1 MTPGSGV
8 KTGTPPFEKVEV
20 PMMEVP
26 NWHVLQTRSQWE
38 QQVHDALAEN
48 GYEVSLPRTR
58 RWTTPDGEQRGCGA
72 PLFPGYLFVR
82 GPLDRDALDAVRRTR
97 GVIAVAGHD
106 RPVVLSEAE
115 METITRLVES
125 GVPSVPHAFLCVGRR
140 VRVREGVLGGLEG
153 ILARSRPDKG
163 FFVLSFPVLK
173 RSVAVEMDA
182 AAVDTLDAPV
192 ALPRRRDTVRLLPLA
207 QDPLQAA

>member
-1 MTPGSGV
+1 MND
-8 KTGTPPFEKVEV
+8 
-20 PMMEVP
+20 VP

-48 GYEVSLPRTR
+48 GYEVALPRTR
-58 RWTTPDGEQRGCGA
+58 RWTAPTGEQRGCGA
-72 PLFPGYLFVR
+72 PLFPGFVFVR
-82 GPLDRDALDAVRRTR
+82 GPLDRDALDEVRRTR
-97 GVIAVAGHD
+97 GVIAVVGHE
-106 RPVVLSEAE
+106 RPVVFPDEA
-115 METITRLVES
+115 METVRRLLDS

-140 VRVREGVLGGLEG
+140 VRARDGVLSGVEG

-163 FFVLSFPVLK
+163 LFVLSFPVLK

-182 AAVDTLDAPV
+182 AAVEPLDPPV
-192 ALPRRRDTVRLLPLA
+192 ARPRRRDAVRILPMA